1 MAEKKAI
8 LIIISLIIYNAFGI
22 VKLVF
27 RSDSEKIVILDII
40 EKIIVVAGTFL
51 VYLFFPKNEIKEET
65 KAKENSIQLSS
76 IEEGRNLAK
85 SLNGKIGLIKKLN
98 TLASNGNAD
107 AKNY

>member
-1 MAEKKAI
+1 M
-8 LIIISLIIYNAFGI
+8 IIYTAFGI

-51 VYLFFPKNEIKEET
+51 VYLLFPKNEIKEEN
-65 KAKENSIQLSS
+65 KDKENAIQLSP

-98 TLASNGNAD
+98 TFASNGNAN
-107 AKNY
+107 AKQYLLEIRKKQ